1 MTNDLGRKIIVKLRA
16 VFFPLL
22 IKGSVYVHSPRLT
35 AAVLALISGKIDRG
49 SHYTALVLGRS
60 IFYDDIS
67 AMAEFSGKL
76 NYVSVHKSYWAII
89 YKHFTH
95 HDERAGWTEANYH
108 ITDHGREGKR
118 RYYLYLKKMFPY
130 LRRYLKIDAVISGN
144 FGYLVQQELAKVC
157 VEDNIPFLVLHKEG
171 LSAGIFE
178 GAEDM
183 YVNRRFVGHKFLAYN
198 EKILGALLGKVKGL
212 AKEQIKIVGVPRLDY
227 YFQTRGSTPTKQIVL
242 FSFYVKHRLPRFVS
256 DPETIKL
263 GERRAEDFHLWVMN
277 YALKHPEISVV
288 IKTKAAGFY
297 LDYVQK
303 IKRENFSRSIPNLTI
318 TSAPSPRECIES
330 SFAVLGYLS
339 TTLIE
344 GLLANRLVISPY
356 FGDLIP
362 AKPWDYFTHYPELVS
377 YAKTE
382 RELEKLLDNPERHFI
397 QTDKQRRDE
406 FLTYL
411 IHTPDG
417 QASIR
422 AEAEII
428 NTIREFAH
436 ANSKN

>member
-1 MTNDLGRKIIVKLRA
+1 MKKVIVKSRA
-16 VFFPLL
+16 VCFSFLVTA
-22 IKGSVYVHSPRLT
+22 SVYFKSPRLT
-35 AAVLALISGKIDRG
+35 AVVLALISSKINRG
-49 SHYTALVLGRS
+49 SAYTVLVLGRS
-60 IFYDDIS
+60 IFYEDIG
-67 AMAEFSGKL
+67 AMVELSGKL
-76 NYVSVHKSYWAII
+76 NYVFVHKNYWVII
-89 YKHFTH
+89 YKYLTTY
-95 HDERAGWTEANYH
+95 DERAGWTEANYH
-108 ITDHGREGKR
+108 VTDHGREGKQ
-118 RYYLYLKKMFPY
+118 RYHLYLRKMFSH
-130 LRRYLKIDAVISGN
+130 LRRYLRIDAVISGN
-144 FGYLVQQELAKVC
+144 FGYIVQQELAKVC
-157 VEDNIPFLVLHKEG
+157 VEDNTPFLVLHKEG

-183 YVNRRFVGHKFLAYN
+183 YLGRRFVGHKFLAYN

-227 YFQTRGSTPTKQIVL
+227 YFQIRRPIQMKQIVL
-242 FSFYVKHRLPRFVS
+242 FSFYVKDRLPRFVS
-256 DPETIKL
+256 DPETVKQ
-263 GERRAEDFHLWVMN
+263 GEKRAEDFHLWVMN
-277 YALKHPEISVV
+277 YAFKHPEVRVV

-297 LDYVQK
+297 LEYAQK
-303 IKRENFSRSIPNLTI
+303 IKRENFSRSIGNLTI
-318 TSAPSPRECIES
+318 TSALSPRELIEP

-362 AKPWDYFTHYPELVS
+362 ARPWDYFTNYPELVS

-382 RELEKLLDNPERHFI
+382 QDLEKFLDNPGPSSI
-397 QTDKQRRDE
+397 QIDKQRRDK
-406 FLTYL
+406 FLTYF

-428 NTIREFAH
+428 DTIRELSH